1 MNTAAKTSAITFD
14 DIAALTAE
22 VAAPGGG
29 QGPVANQVNERFIA
43 EFRANK
49 GKIAGELGAAVDLML
64 LTVTGAKTGKER
76 IIPLAYFEIDGR
88 FVIIA
93 SMGGAPTH
101 PAWYHNVKANP
112 RVTVEV
118 GDETFEADAE
128 VFDEGSERDR
138 LFAQQAKAMDNF
150 REYQE
155 KTTRVIPVITLT
167 RR

>member
-93 SMGGAPTH
+93 SMGGSPRNPT
-101 PAWYHNVKANP
+101 WYVNARANP
-112 RVTVEV
+112 EVVVEV
-118 GDETFEADAE
+118 GAERFKARATETVGADRDALFKSVCE
-128 VFDEGSERDR
+128 RNPVFTT
-138 LFAQQAKAMDNF
+138 
-150 REYQE
+150 YQE
-155 KTTRVIPVITLT
+155 KTARKIPVVELVRI
-167 RR
+167 